1 MSDDHL
7 EKREKGT
14 CRRTDDE
21 EQPEW
26 LVRVLDLRQE
36 RRREAEREGDLCRL
50 VKVRLEDVPAMVP
63 IFSIQSYH
71 VQLEEKAILKGKK
84 NGDALIENEEALED
98 LQLVL
103 VEHRLPNLVVQLLVR
118 ERLLRLQALVR
129 QRGPTKRRSPSQTK
143 SVRSQNSTQGRT

>member
-36 RRREAEREGDLCRL
+36 RRREAERQGDLRRL
-50 VKVRLEDVPAMVP
+50 VKVRLEDVPELVP
-63 IFSIQSYH
+63 NFSIQSYH
-71 VQLEEKAILKGKK
+71 VQLEEKAVLKEKS
-84 NGDALIENEEALED
+84 GDALVENEEALED

-103 VEHRLPNLVVQLLVR
+103 VEHRLPDLVVQLLVR

-129 QRGPTKRRSPSQTK
+129 QRGPTKRRSRPQTK
-143 SVRSQNSTQGRT
+143 RSRSQNSIEGRT

>member
-21 EQPEW
+21 EQPER

-63 IFSIQSYH
+63 IFSI
-71 VQLEEKAILKGKK
+71 
-84 NGDALIENEEALED
+84 
-98 LQLVL
+98 
-103 VEHRLPNLVVQLLVR
+103 
-118 ERLLRLQALVR
+118 
-129 QRGPTKRRSPSQTK
+129 
-143 SVRSQNSTQGRT
+143 

>member
-36 RRREAEREGDLCRL
+36 RRREAERQGNLCRL

-63 IFSIQSYH
+63 IFSI
-71 VQLEEKAILKGKK
+71 
-84 NGDALIENEEALED
+84 
-98 LQLVL
+98 
-103 VEHRLPNLVVQLLVR
+103 
-118 ERLLRLQALVR
+118 
-129 QRGPTKRRSPSQTK
+129 
-143 SVRSQNSTQGRT
+143 